1 MTRQPAAKRIPE
13 LDGWRVLML
22 LLISW
27 YHFWQQSWLSP
38 DIHLGRMTVSLTPYV
53 RVGYM
58 MVDGMILLSSF
69 VLFLPYARHMV
80 YAAPL
85 PRAVPF
91 YARRACRVLPSY
103 YVYLTAMAMLTPFGR
118 YATRGDMWTDLLRHV
133 TFTHTFF
140 TASYLHS
147 PLGMLVW
154 TIGIEV
160 QAYLFFPFLAAAAT
174 KKPAVTWP
182 LMTGAAFL
190 YRALVM
196 RNLQDFAMVVNQLP
210 SFLDVYALGMLC
222 AYLYTLIAE
231 TAKKKRL
238 LRVLFTLLS
247 VCAVVLIAILLQHQ
261 ARESGQAAMHIGQ
274 MTRRFPL
281 ALLLGCLFLSSALGL
296 RPSRAM
302 LNNGGMAFL
311 AGVTLNY
318 YLWHNAV
325 ALLLKRWR
333 FPPYTNPLPNQAYE
347 FLWQTR
353 YSYLCFLLS
362 VSLSVLLTHA
372 VEKPCAQA
380 LTKLSILKRR
390 SPA

>member
-38 DIHLGRMTVSLTPYV
+38 DVSFGRMTISLTPYV
-53 RVGYM
+53 RAGYM

-80 YAAPL
+80 YASPL
-85 PRAVPF
+85 PRPAPF
-91 YARRACRVLPSY
+91 YARRARRILPSY
-103 YVYLTAMAMLTPFGR
+103 YVYLAAMAMLTPFGH

-133 TFTHTFF
+133 TFTHTFYA
-140 TASYLHS
+140 ASYLHS

-160 QAYLFFPFLAAAAT
+160 QAYLFFPFLAAAAA

-196 RNLQDFAMVVNQLP
+196 RNLQDYAMVVNQLP

-222 AYLYTLIAE
+222 AYLYTRLAE
-231 TAKKKRL
+231 TAKQKRL

-247 VCAVVLIAILLQHQ
+247 VCAMILIAILLQNQ
-261 ARESGQAAMHIGQ
+261 VRESGQAAMHIGQ

-296 RPSRAM
+296 RPSRAL
-302 LNNGGMAFL
+302 LNNSAMAFL
-311 AGVTLNY
+311 SGVTLNY

-333 FPPYTNPLPNQAYE
+333 FPPYANPLPNQAYE
-347 FLWQTR
+347 LLWQTR

-362 VSLSVLLTHA
+362 VSIAVLLTYA
-372 VEKPCAQA
+372 VEKPCALA
-380 LTKLSILKRR
+380 LTNLSILKRR